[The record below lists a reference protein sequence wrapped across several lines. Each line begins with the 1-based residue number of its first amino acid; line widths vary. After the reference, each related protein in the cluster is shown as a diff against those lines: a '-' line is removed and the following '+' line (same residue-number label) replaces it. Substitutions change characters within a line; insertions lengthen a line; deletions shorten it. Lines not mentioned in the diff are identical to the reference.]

1 MRAYSEN
8 MRERERCRYLVDVL
22 GVPMEHIV
30 IPART
35 ATAADYSDDEGG
47 TTFGSEPAAAGLAYT
62 EGVGAHEQGDPWG
75 DDVDASFPAHARKA
89 AAQAQVEQELNDAD
103 WEAMFEAAEASP
115 APAPLT
121 VTPAPAAAAG
131 DLAPSPSQA
140 EAEAEAEAEVQFEEA
155 GERRV
160 ALQDSGDESE
170 ELVLHEEEEEEA
182 GAGADADAGAGA
194 DADADEEGAT
204 QQQ

>member
-1 MRAYSEN
+1 VRAYSEN

-47 TTFGSEPAAAGLAYT
+47 TTFGSEPAAAGPAYT
-62 EGVGAHEQGDPWG
+62 EGVGAHEQGNPWG

-121 VTPAPAAAAG
+121 VTPAPAAAAAG

-140 EAEAEAEAEVQFEEA
+140 EAEA

-170 ELVLHEEEEEEA
+170 ELVLHEEEEEEEA
-182 GAGADADAGAGA
+182 GAG
-194 DADADEEGAT
+194 ADADEEGAT

>member
-1 MRAYSEN
+1 
-8 MRERERCRYLVDVL
+8 
-22 GVPMEHIV
+22 MEHIV

-47 TTFGSEPAAAGLAYT
+47 TTFGSEPAAAGSAYT

-121 VTPAPAAAAG
+121 VTPAPAAAAAG
-131 DLAPSPSQA
+131 DLAPSPSQ
-140 EAEAEAEAEVQFEEA
+140 AEAEAEAEVQFEEA

-160 ALQDSGDESE
+160 VLEDSGDESE
-170 ELVLHEEEEEEA
+170 ELVLHEVEEEEADVGA
-182 GAGADADAGAGA
+182 GAGADADADAGA
-194 DADADEEGAT
+194 DAGADADEEGAT